1 MGYAPHTAAEPES
14 RVRKNRK
21 SFVEYTLYY
30 ALIHAPQTD
39 TL

>member
-1 MGYAPHTAAEPES
+1 MLHTQSGRAREQGA
-14 RVRKNRK
+14 KNRK

-30 ALIHAPQTD
+30 PLIHAPQTD